1 MCVGSWCFG
10 FLIYSDSLYISMY
23 VIVLISVQTNIGE
36 KAVEVGNK
44 VVHDNIEE
52 LKKEIAESQSKE
64 LPELLWEEVSVC
76 FW

>member
-1 MCVGSWCFG
+1 
-10 FLIYSDSLYISMY
+10 MY

-52 LKKEIAESQSKE
+52 LKKEIAESQGKE